1 MARLIDKDKLDED
14 IIARWAKRLPGDV
27 AGRLHDI
34 DAAVTAAPVVVI
46 SKAEEERPAV
56 LCLKDLP
63 EEEQEAIRKQVR
75 QQISNERAELVTAGQ
90 VFDMLDEM
98 AGTDEMKKIHLGELV
113 LIKVRWELQKLIR
126 KRHETK

>member
-1 MARLIDKDKLDED
+1 MARLIDRDKLDED
-14 IIARWAKRLPGDV
+14 IVARWARRLPGDV

-34 DAAVTAAPVVVI
+34 DAAVTAAPVVVL
-46 SKAEEERPAV
+46 SKEEEARPA

-75 QQISNERAELVTAGQ
+75 QQISDERAELVTAGQ
-90 VFDMLDEM
+90 IFDMLDEM